1 MDRMKFGE
9 FIGQAR
15 EAQELTK
22 TELAKRSGFT
32 LRAVQ
37 YWEQGRKSITLENAA
52 RLLDALGLELVITEK
67 GGETHGRRQAENL

>member
-1 MDRMKFGE
+1 MDRENFGE
-9 FIGQAR
+9 VLRQAR
-15 EAQELTK
+15 EAQGLTK

-37 YWEQGRKSITLENAA
+37 YWEQGRKNITLENAT
-52 RLLDALGLELVITEK
+52 RLLDALGLELVVTAK

>member
-1 MDRMKFGE
+1 MDREKFGE
-9 FIGQAR
+9 VLRQAR
-15 EAQELTK
+15 EAKGLTK

-37 YWEQGRKSITLENAA
+37 YWEQGRKNITLENAT

-67 GGETHGRRQAENL
+67 GGETHG